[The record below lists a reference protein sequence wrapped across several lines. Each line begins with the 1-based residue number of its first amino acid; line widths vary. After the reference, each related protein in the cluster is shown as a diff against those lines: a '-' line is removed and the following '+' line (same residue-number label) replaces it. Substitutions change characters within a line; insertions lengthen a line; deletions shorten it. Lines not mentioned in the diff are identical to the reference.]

1 MNGETNNLNNNLNN
15 VAYDESVDVGELSP
29 RELSQ
34 DRGEK
39 TVESATMEQACDD
52 FMAGVLGVPVEDF
65 GPAEHEEFLR
75 RAASEEGFDDETIG
89 RFFDGIMRPDQIFP
103 GTAEEARRATLNSMS
118 QFSKII
124 LDSAVGQ
131 KKNSGNDAVVTEKE
145 IDTLLSECP
154 TVFDFEAVK
163 AGEIKESVKDG
174 GDFVKEQIREF
185 EKTVYGEEQV
195 MYWDALVA
203 VARQVVEFQSKN

>member
-1 MNGETNNLNNNLNN
+1 
-15 VAYDESVDVGELSP
+15 
-29 RELSQ
+29 
-34 DRGEK
+34 
-39 TVESATMEQACDD
+39 
-52 FMAGVLGVPVEDF
+52 
-65 GPAEHEEFLR
+65 
-75 RAASEEGFDDETIG
+75 
-89 RFFDGIMRPDQIFP
+89 
-103 GTAEEARRATLNSMS
+103 MS

-145 IDTLLSECP
+145 IDALLSECP

-174 GDFVKEQIREF
+174 GDFIKEQIREF